1 MVKLILNYY
10 DNLSYRNKNNQ
21 TDFDLTNNE
30 SII

>member
-21 TDFDLTNNE
+21 TVFDLTNNE